1 MGRGLY
7 LEGGVAELAE
17 EPQDSNGSAKAGI
30 ALAAMLLLAGCFSA
44 SPAPLP
50 RAISSSTTGRSATHT
65 VSRGETVY
73 HIAHLYGITPER
85 LMAANGIDDPRELS
99 VGQTLIIPGRG
110 GASVAG
116 ASTLGLPNIWAVPR
130 ADRQF
135 AWPVASGAIS
145 SPFGMRANGT
155 MHEGVDISAPAG
167 TPVLAADDGVVIY
180 TGQLRGYGNV
190 VILQHSGAYETVYAH
205 DRRNLVREGDRV
217 ARGQQIGEIG
227 TSGRTSGPNLHFEVR
242 YNNRADD
249 PLSYLPPPA
258 PASASSFAQNNGS

>member
-1 MGRGLY
+1 
-7 LEGGVAELAE
+7 
-17 EPQDSNGSAKAGI
+17 
-30 ALAAMLLLAGCFSA
+30 
-44 SPAPLP
+44 
-50 RAISSSTTGRSATHT
+50 

-85 LMAANGIDDPRELS
+85 LMAANGIDDPRELN
-99 VGQTLIIPGRG
+99 VGQNLIIPGRG

-116 ASTLGLPNIWAVPR
+116 ASALGIQDMWAVPR

-135 AWPVASGAIS
+135 AWPVAAGAVS
-145 SPFGMRANGT
+145 SPFGMRNGS

-167 TPVLAADDGVVIY
+167 TPVLAADDGAVIY

-205 DRRNLVREGDRV
+205 DRRNFVREGDRV
-217 ARGQQIGEIG
+217 TRGQQIDEIG
-227 TSGRTSGPNLHFEVR
+227 TSGRTSVPNLHFEVR
-242 YNNRADD
+242 YNNRAED

-258 PASASSFAQNNGS
+258 PASGTSFAQNNGS

>member
-1 MGRGLY
+1 
-7 LEGGVAELAE
+7 VAELAE
-17 EPQDSNGSAKAGI
+17 EPQDSNGSTRLVAGI
-30 ALAAMLLLAGCFSA
+30 ALAAVLLLAGCGA
-44 SPAPLP
+44 STAPVLP
-50 RAISSSTTGRSATHT
+50 RAASSSTAAGAATHT

-110 GASVAG
+110 GASVAR
-116 ASTLGLPNIWAVPR
+116 ASASGLPDIWAVPR

-155 MHEGVDISAPAG
+155 MHDGVDISAPAG

-205 DRRNLVREGDRV
+205 DRRNLVHEGDRV

-249 PLSYLPPPA
+249 PLSYLPRPA
-258 PASASSFAQNNGS
+258 PASGSSFAQNNGS

>member
-1 MGRGLY
+1 M
-7 LEGGVAELAE
+7 
-17 EPQDSNGSAKAGI
+17 
-30 ALAAMLLLAGCFSA
+30 
-44 SPAPLP
+44 
-50 RAISSSTTGRSATHT
+50 
-65 VSRGETVY
+65 SRGETVY
-73 HIAHLYGITPER
+73 HIALLYGITPER

-110 GASVAG
+110 GASVAS
-116 ASTLGLPNIWAVPR
+116 ASASAVPDIWAVPR

-145 SPFGMRANGT
+145 SPFGMRANGM
-155 MHEGVDISAPAG
+155 MHEGVDIAAPTG

-180 TGQLRGYGNV
+180 VGQLRGYGNV

-205 DRRNLVREGDRV
+205 DQRNFVREGDHV
-217 ARGQQIGEIG
+217 ARGRQIGEIG

-242 YNNRADD
+242 YNNRADN

-258 PASASSFAQNNGS
+258 SASGTRFAQNNGS

>member
-1 MGRGLY
+1 M
-7 LEGGVAELAE
+7 VELAE
-17 EPQDSNGSAKAGI
+17 EPQDRNGRTKAGI
-30 ALAAMLLLAGCFSA
+30 ALVAMLLLAGCFSA
-44 SPAPLP
+44 SPGPILP
-50 RAISSSTTGRSATHT
+50 RATSSSTAAGSATHT

-85 LMAANGIDDPRELS
+85 LMAANGIDDPRELN

-110 GASVAG
+110 GNSVAR
-116 ASTLGLPNIWAVPR
+116 ASALGMPDMWAVPR

-135 AWPVASGAIS
+135 AWPVASGAVS
-145 SPFGMRANGT
+145 SPFGMRANGM

-205 DRRNLVREGDRV
+205 DRRNFVHDGDRV
-217 ARGQQIGEIG
+217 GRGQQIGEIG

-242 YNNRADD
+242 YNNRAED

-258 PASASSFAQNNGS
+258 PASGTSFAQNNGS

>member
-1 MGRGLY
+1 M
-7 LEGGVAELAE
+7 AE
-17 EPQDSNGSAKAGI
+17 EPSNGSTKAGI

-44 SPAPLP
+44 RPAPVLP
-50 RAISSSTTGRSATHT
+50 RATSSSTAAGGATYT

-85 LMAANGIDDPRELS
+85 LMAANGIDDPRELN

-110 GASVAG
+110 FASASAAG
-116 ASTLGLPNIWAVPR
+116 ASASGIPDIWAVPR

-135 AWPVASGAIS
+135 AWPVASGAVS
-145 SPFGMRANGT
+145 SPFGMRNGS

-167 TPVLAADDGVVIY
+167 TPVLAADDAVVIY
-180 TGQLRGYGNV
+180 TGELRGYGNV

-205 DRRNLVREGDRV
+205 DRRNFVREGDRV
-217 ARGQQIGEIG
+217 TRGQQIGEIG

-242 YNNRADD
+242 YNNRAED

-258 PASASSFAQNNGS
+258 PANGTSFAQNNGS

>member
-1 MGRGLY
+1 
-7 LEGGVAELAE
+7 VAQLAE
-17 EPQDSNGSAKAGI
+17 EPSNGSTKAGI

-44 SPAPLP
+44 SPTSLP
-50 RAISSSTTGRSATHT
+50 RATSSSTAGRAATHT

-85 LMAANGIDDPRELS
+85 LMAANGIDDPRELN

-116 ASTLGLPNIWAVPR
+116 ASASGLPDIWAVPR

-135 AWPVASGAIS
+135 AWPVASGAVS
-145 SPFGMRANGT
+145 SPFGMRNGS

-167 TPVLAADDGVVIY
+167 TPVLAADDAVVIY

-205 DRRNLVREGDRV
+205 DRRNFVREGDRV
-217 ARGQQIGEIG
+217 TRGQQIGEIG

-242 YNNRADD
+242 YNNRAED

-258 PASASSFAQNNGS
+258 PASGTSFAQNNGS

>member
-1 MGRGLY
+1 
-7 LEGGVAELAE
+7 
-17 EPQDSNGSAKAGI
+17 
-30 ALAAMLLLAGCFSA
+30 
-44 SPAPLP
+44 
-50 RAISSSTTGRSATHT
+50 

-85 LMAANGIDDPRELS
+85 LMAANGIDDPRELN
-99 VGQTLIIPGRG
+99 VGQTLIIPVRG
-110 GASVAG
+110 FSSASVPSRSA
-116 ASTLGLPNIWAVPR
+116 LGIPDMWAVPR

-135 AWPVASGAIS
+135 AWPVASGAVS
-145 SPFGMRANGT
+145 SPFGMRANGM

-205 DRRNLVREGDRV
+205 DRRNFVHDGDRV
-217 ARGQQIGEIG
+217 GRGQQIGEIG

-242 YNNRADD
+242 YNNRADN

-258 PASASSFAQNNGS
+258 PASGTSFAQNNGS